1 MTYLFV
7 GAGQAGGA
15 IVDAIF
21 DYTDDSLLGMFDSA
35 DISTLGRPLVF
46 NSTMRDLQNLSN
58 VPAEDQ
64 YGIAEQHGLVQG
76 TEPGFEEMVTGGFGR
91 NPVDA
96 DEVMAE
102 HAPQIQTILGEKFDP
117 SFANEAAFANETAFD
132 DDSVD
137 EDAPLDEDGENDMPD
152 DEDTPLDEGDEDDA
166 PAETLSEPAVEPT
179 GSGVQFAFLFL
190 GLGGGTGC
198 GIGPHLAR
206 EIKAFTDGRTKVVA
220 VAVLPNTQSADAVGG
235 ADDGDD
241 VSAGRQA
248 WNARYGLDR
257 LEDEVDGIILID
269 NQRISYLDSA
279 GGEFGEYNEY
289 VAASIYDLV
298 AGPVLSGINP
308 SAVEGIDTPDIDVR
322 DIVTSLSFGVA
333 GEETEPGYA
342 AIGRS
347 VTMTRSL
354 PGYLLPFVGKRDI
367 DSAALSRLS
376 AAKQSL
382 AKADIGDSQ
391 KAISLIRAPKSNLGT
406 GSHSIEIG
414 TVKEYLE
421 RSSKLSEV
429 NLGVAMSDRNL
440 ASVTTLLTYRRDDLD
455 RLADIEAAAE
465 AYEEETEELL
475 A

>member
-15 IVDAIF
+15 IVDSVF
-21 DYTDDSLLGMFDSA
+21 DYTDDSLLGLFDSA

-58 VPAEDQ
+58 VPPEDQ

-102 HAPQIQTILGEKFDP
+102 HAPQIQTILGEKFESGFDRSAGADESFEDDP
-117 SFANEAAFANETAFD
+117 TDVEE
-132 DDSVD
+132 
-137 EDAPLDEDGENDMPD
+137 PIDGE
-152 DEDTPLDEGDEDDA
+152 EADDA
-166 PAETLSEPAVEPT
+166 PIDPDAEFEPGPAVEPT

-206 EIKAFTDGRTKVVA
+206 EIRAFTDGRAKVVA
-220 VAVLPNTQSADAVGG
+220 VAVLPNTRGADEVGG
-235 ADDGDD
+235 SDEDGEA
-241 VSAGRQA
+241 SAGRQA

-257 LEDEVDGIILID
+257 LEDEVDGIILVD

-279 GGEFGEYNEY
+279 GGEFGEYNDY

-298 AGPVLSGINP
+298 AGPVLSGVDP
-308 SAVEGIDTPDIDVR
+308 SAVDGIDTPDIDVR

-333 GEETEPGYA
+333 GEESTPGYA

-376 AAKQSL
+376 AAKQTL
-382 AKADIGDSQ
+382 AKVDVGGAQ
-391 KAISLIRAPKSNLGT
+391 KAISLIRAPKSNLGS
-406 GSHSIEIG
+406 GSHSVEIG

-421 RSSKLSEV
+421 RTSNLNEV
-429 NLGVAMSDRNL
+429 NIGVAMSDRNL
-440 ASVTTLLTYRRDDLD
+440 ASVTTLLTYRREDID
-455 RLADIEAAAE
+455 RLADIEAAAD
-465 AYEEETEELL
+465 AYEAETEELL